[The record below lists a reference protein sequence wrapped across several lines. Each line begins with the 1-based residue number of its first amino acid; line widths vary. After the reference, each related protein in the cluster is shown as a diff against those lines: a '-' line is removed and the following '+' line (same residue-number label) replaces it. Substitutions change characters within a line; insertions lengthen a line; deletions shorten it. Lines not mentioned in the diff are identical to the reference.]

1 MERLGIKG
9 SPHLNEYIINL
20 VEREFVLKILHQNQD
35 EIHNFGVKGMSLFGS
50 VARGSARTDSDVDL
64 LVEFN
69 RPVGLFGLVALQNR
83 LEELLGCP
91 VDVGTLDSL
100 RPSIRSQVLEECIH
114 VA

>member
-1 MERLGIKG
+1 MYNNI
-9 SPHLNEYIINL
+9 
-20 VEREFVLKILHQNQD
+20 VERELRLENPAP
-35 EIHNFGVKGMSLFGS
+35 EPGRNLCFGVKSMSLFGS
-50 VARGSARTDSDVDL
+50 VARGEARPDSDVDL

-100 RPSIRSQVLEECIH
+100 KASIRSQVMEECVH